1 MTITENINEVIL
13 RWPSRYPQTP
23 NIWWSNST
31 ERDRLYSNS
40 SYCDCQTNPC
50 LLLFPWSCV
59 LAWGLQNHIKG
70 ASSIKAASEETP
82 KSSKPRR
89 LTGSDCH
96 VETCPQILPC
106 VFQEHA
112 SDCLLP
118 AKLPLDCGIVPG
130 GTKWRCG
137 WMPHLCLPWPS
148 VSFLLTFISRS
159 DWQARRQK
167 TQVKNHS
174 F

>member
-13 RWPSRYPQTP
+13 RWPSRYPQAP
-23 NIWWSNST
+23 NIWRSNST

-59 LAWGLQNHIKG
+59 LTSGLQNHIKG
-70 ASSIKAASEETP
+70 VSSIKAASQATP

-89 LTGSDCH
+89 LTGRDRH
-96 VETCPQILPC
+96 VETCPQILPS

-118 AKLPLDCGIVPG
+118 AKLPLDCGHGSRGNKMTLWVDASS
-130 GTKWRCG
+130 
-137 WMPHLCLPWPS
+137 LLA
-148 VSFLLTFISRS
+148 LTFCKLPFNIYF
-159 DWQARRQK
+159 
-167 TQVKNHS
+167 QVRLTGQTPEDS
-174 F
+174 G